1 MRGEGVITIIAIV
14 GRREKGEIGG
24 NICVIR
30 WPKLHYTFVIIEQKK
45 LYTWGV
51 YFIKGKI
58 IELETNIEMVNRV
71 NWKFST

>member
-1 MRGEGVITIIAIV
+1 MEGVNTIIAIV
-14 GRREKGEIGG
+14 GRREKGEIVG

-30 WPKLHYTFVIIEQKK
+30 WPQLHYNFVITKK

-51 YFIKGKI
+51 HFIKGKI
-58 IELETNIEMVNRV
+58 MELETNIEMVNRV